1 MFGKKVK
8 DSIAVAK
15 HLKITQER
23 TLKVDR
29 KRALYILLAQTIF
42 LITTLVFQSLS
53 IQFYENIGSSLVI
66 LMVVLILIS
75 SIFGFNAVFY
85 VDQTRLGPYKTFNI
99 ILYLALGISI
109 LLEQL
114 FWKTDEAVQNDNKAI
129 FQRNRILIIVFFG
142 LAFLLDILLICILGN
157 LQTKWQRTSEKN
169 QLKSAVF
176 NQESY
181 ENVLNSSLMME
192 DNQK

>member
-1 MFGKKVK
+1 MFSKKVK

-15 HLKITQER
+15 HLKVTQER

-42 LITTLVFQSLS
+42 LIMTLVFQSLS
-53 IQFYENIGSSLVI
+53 IQFYQNIGSSLVI

-85 VDQTRLGPYKTFNI
+85 VDQTRLGLYKTFNI
-99 ILYLALGISI
+99 TLYLALGISL

-114 FWKTDEAVQNDNKAI
+114 FWKTDQATQTDNKAT
-129 FQRNRILIIVFFG
+129 FQRNKILITAFFA
-142 LAFLLDILLICILGN
+142 LAFLLDILLICLLRN
-157 LQTKWQRTSEKN
+157 LQRKWQRTSEKN

-181 ENVLNSSLMME
+181 ENVLNSSLMMADHE
-192 DNQK
+192 K